1 MNILS
6 AFKIGPRLALGFGVL
21 LALICAVAGL
31 GAYQTSKIN
40 DNVVDLDTNWLESM
54 KQLAKLRADLNAL
67 RRSSLVHVLET
78 DKSARAA
85 EEAFHEQLLTKQL
98 PATFAEYEKT
108 ISSPEEKKLNEA
120 MMASWATFV
129 QEDRKMLA
137 LANGDA
143 ASQMA
148 ARALAV
154 GASADAFKK
163 TLALLEDT
171 FQLNSA
177 GSAKAVAAAASTY
190 HSVLMVFAISAAAA
204 LALGIVLATLISR
217 SITRPIQRAAELAAH
232 VAEGDLSSRIESEG
246 ADEIAQLL
254 RALGHMN
261 DKLAQVVGQVRQSSD
276 SIATGSAE
284 IATGNADLSQRTEE
298 QASNLQQTAASME
311 ELTSTVK
318 QNADTARQA
327 NQLASSASAAAT
339 QGGVVVGQ
347 VVGTMEEIT
356 ASSRKIADIISVID
370 GIAFQTNI
378 LALNAAVEA
387 ARAGEQGRGFAVVA
401 GEVRNL
407 AQRSAEAAKE
417 IKTLIG
423 ESVEKVEAGSKLV
436 DDAGKSM
443 ADIVVQVKRVNDL
456 IAEISSASVEQSS
469 GIAQVGDAVAQLDQV
484 TQQNAA
490 LVEESAAAA
499 DSLKQQ
505 AANLAEVVSVFKL
518 GNESHAGFAPAA
530 AAERR
535 GPNRATNVTR
545 PKFGSAKAAARPA
558 PAAVAPAAKTGTDDW
573 ESF

>member
-1 MNILS
+1 MTIS
-6 AFKIGPRLALGFGVL
+6 ARLAVAFALLVLNVL
-21 LALICAVAGL
+21 LASGISIYELSA
-31 GAYQTSKIN
+31 S
-40 DNVVDLDTNWLESM
+40 
-54 KQLAKLRADLNAL
+54 NARFAHFL
-67 RRSSLVHVLET
+67 SGI
-78 DKSARAA
+78 SARSILAEEIRKAVDERAIAARNLVFVTTPDDIAA
-85 EEAFHEQLLTKQL
+85 EKTLVLQAHERVQASLARLK
-98 PATFAEYEKT
+98 ATT
-108 ISSPEEKKLNEA
+108 RS
-120 MMASWATFV
+120 
-129 QEDRKMLA
+129 
-137 LANGDA
+137 
-143 ASQMA
+143 
-148 ARALAV
+148 
-154 GASADAFKK
+154 SADASTK
-163 TLALLEDT
+163 TIELVAAIDSIERAYAPVALNIVDLALRGKKDEAVVRINAECRPL
-171 FQLNSA
+171 LA
-177 GSAKAVAAAASTY
+177 ALVKASNDFSILTHEAAAQEVFRSGETYSRQRTELILVCLIAVLIAGAS
-190 HSVLMVFAISAAAA
+190 
-204 LALGIVLATLISR
+204 GWIVTR
-217 SITRPIQRAAELAAH
+217 SIQRELGGQPLEIASMTQAIAA
-232 VAEGDLSSRIESEG
+232 GDLSVNLQVREG
-246 ADEIAQLL
+246 DQTS
-254 RALGHMN
+254 
-261 DKLAQVVGQVRQSSD
+261 LAAGVGQMRDSLAAIVGQVRQSSD

-327 NQLASSASAAAT
+327 NQLASSASAAAA

-518 GNESHAGFAPAA
+518 GNESRAGFAPAA